1 VELCLDS
8 SYAFIERSLIKHM
21 GNINILLLNIT
32 LTISMFIRMHVYM
45 HAVNLPLSENN
56 SIEIKL
62 QTSTLKSRNFYYLKL
77 VSIKESILYGHSFVI
92 AVNVELNKLSLHM
105 SNSILLRA

>member
-1 VELCLDS
+1 VELYLDS
-8 SYAFIERSLIKHM
+8 SYAFIERSLIKNV
-21 GNINILLLNIT
+21 GNITFLLLNIT

-62 QTSTLKSRNFYYLKL
+62 QSQLS
-77 VSIKESILYGHSFVI
+77 ES
-92 AVNVELNKLSLHM
+92 
-105 SNSILLRA
+105 